1 MLLLGLSQLA
11 WRCHA
16 QTTTLAFTTSIPP
29 NTYSATCGWYTFTYQ
44 TWCPS
49 ATAAYVV
56 PRSSCSLV
64 PGGAPPTSCPPS
76 PAYASV
82 SCANAAT
89 CLQTVSAPNSVNLC
103 VVVVNTGTAAI
114 TCDVSITG
122 EGLAPDLDQG
132 VVDTTTSSSLGT
144 GGSPVRCWLLL
155 ELLAKINTGQH
166 AALPQSFHQAPSPAE
181 TDAPRLRPCSRAC
194 MQVRRRLTPGMAAA
208 VWLGLS
214 GRSSW

>member
-1 MLLLGLSQLA
+1 MVVSITGSEHGVFVSHALNAMHPPFLSYRLLLLCLSQLA

-49 ATAAYVV
+49 ATATYIV
-56 PRSSCSLV
+56 PRSSCSLS
-64 PGGAPPTSCPPS
+64 PAGAAPTSCPPS

-82 SCANAAT
+82 SCTNAAT

-103 VVVVNTGTAAI
+103 VVVVNTGTAAV

-122 EGLAPDLDQG
+122 EGLPLVGKLRRRPGLAPDLDQG
-132 VVDTTTSSSLGT
+132 VVESTTSSSLGS
-144 GGSPVRCWLLL
+144 GDCPASCCPLL
-155 ELLAKINTGQH
+155 ELLAT
-166 AALPQSFHQAPSPAE
+166 
-181 TDAPRLRPCSRAC
+181 T
-194 MQVRRRLTPGMAAA
+194 
-208 VWLGLS
+208 
-214 GRSSW
+214 